1 MSRVLMVCMGNI
13 CRSPTAEAVMRKHLQ
28 EHGLSRRVQVDSA
41 GLESYHVGDAPDRRA
56 QAAARQRGY
65 DLSGLRA
72 RRVVREDFAHF
83 DHILAADRS
92 VLNELR
98 RLCPS
103 EYAAR
108 LGLCLDYSQSFKG
121 QDIPDPYYGRA
132 DGFERVLDMTED
144 MVSGLLQSF
153 GVPHE
158 PKPAGPAG

>member
-1 MSRVLMVCMGNI
+1 MSRVLFVCMGNI

-98 RLCPS
+98 RLCPP
-103 EYAAR
+103 EYADR
-108 LGLCLDYSQSFKG
+108 LGLCLDHSRRFKG
-121 QDIPDPYYGRA
+121 QDIPDPYYGGSA
-132 DGFERVLDMTED
+132 GFELVMDLLED
-144 MVSGLLQSF
+144 ACENLLETIKRKYGL
-153 GVPHE
+153 
-158 PKPAGPAG
+158 